1 MKYLSKPPLF
11 SEQNKNSQEKG
22 QSESY
27 KEFIDAQ
34 KTKAIERDQ
43 RYIFKTRG
51 KWAEAGRV
59 GNIVYACRTFMGKS
73 SQFVC

>member
-27 KEFIDAQ
+27 KEFIEAQ

-43 RYIFKTRG
+43 RYIFKARGNLEVGGSGTR
-51 KWAEAGRV
+51 WEYRV
-59 GNIVYACRTFMGKS
+59 CLSYFYG
-73 SQFVC
+73 